1 MHLRVL
7 RRCTLLILIVL
18 MAIGGVKFHAA
29 AQDDALPDMIVYTFP
44 DHFPEGI
51 AWDEA
56 GQRFL
61 LGSLTGGPILAVTD
75 DGTATPFVE
84 FEAPRPSIGL
94 EVDAARNRLLV
105 VFSDPS
111 IFTDPTSTGV
121 AMLGAYDLETG
132 EEIWLADLA
141 YQFEE
146 ERHFANDVVVHP
158 ETGIAYITDSLVGA
172 IYFVNPDGGTGT
184 WVYDDALKGA
194 PGANGIEILPEAGD
208 WGDLMIAN
216 MSTQTLYLV
225 GLVPP
230 GDNRLLLR
238 PVEIDGGATTI
249 GGDGLIFDEHGV
261 LTVVG
266 RYSDASG
273 YSGFGVLQLTS
284 DDEWVTATTIRS
296 AQLSKQASTA
306 ALRDGAAYV
315 IYPEFIALNT
325 GQSVDEFT
333 IERVELVDVEIAP
346 IETAE
351 PEN

>member
-7 RRCTLLILIVL
+7 RRNTRLILVVL
-18 MAIGGVKFHAA
+18 MAMGGVKFHAV
-29 AQDDALPDMIVYTFP
+29 AQEDTLPDSITYTYP
-44 DHFPEGI
+44 SHFPEGI

-56 GQRFL
+56 GQRFF

-84 FEAPRPSIGL
+84 FETPRPSIGL

-111 IFTDPTSTGV
+111 IFTDPTSKGV

-132 EEIWLADLA
+132 AEIWLADLA

-158 ETGIAYITDSLVGA
+158 ETGIAYVTDSLVGA

-184 WVYDDALKGA
+184 WYYDDALKGA

-208 WGDLMIAN
+208 WGDLVIAN

-238 PVEIDGGATTI
+238 PVEIDGGATKI
-249 GGDGLIFDEHGV
+249 GGDGLIFDENGV

-266 RYSDASG
+266 RYSDAAG
-273 YSGFGVLQLTS
+273 YTGFGVVQLTS
-284 DDEWVTATTIRS
+284 NDEWATATTM
-296 AQLSKQASTA
+296 ATAHVSKQPSTA
-306 ALRDGAAYV
+306 ALRGGAVYI

-325 GQSVDEFT
+325 GQVVDEFT
-333 IERVELVDVEIAP
+333 IERVEFGP
-346 IETAE
+346 IE
-351 PEN
+351 